1 MLYDVNLGIRD
12 YFTYTEAMFNNSLFN
27 FFLQKNGLNIYKGES
42 TRDII
47 CLDYEFGSRSYEEE
61 YKRLE
66 KLYNESSDEQKENIK
81 KTLHKI
87 KSRKELYSPK
97 KRDEIREYFYENGVD
112 VAYKKKC
119 RDGTIKQEV
128 IHYEMLFRT
137 SAKAKLG
144 QVIFIN
150 SKLYDTAYDWLTI
163 GLGNKMQF
171 DNAKIVEMSAYAPL
185 TTSTII
191 DTIHIPVE
199 NILILKDQDSFFETI
214 TKVVKAEN
222 FINNNGEEQKKC
234 VVTEEIRKVK
244 NTLWDGMA
252 LIEAD
257 YRYLKLPSFI
267 NGMALLRNHLFKAC
281 AFKSYIQKFFMN
293 WCDKNGYDYNTY
305 QVQDM
310 FGKWHYIKDIKMITT
325 DNAIKWKKFAD
336 LMGNTLTEAYEYWC
350 DRIHMDGDIWGI
362 VKTDHPSKLG
372 NYQQLSYQMINTLPC
387 TSNDVKDIA
396 QVSIDY
402 VELLKR
408 DNDEFEKFL
417 RKYANEVNHYEM
429 LADLYH
435 HNHDF
440 GNSTFFRD
448 EKKKIIFEYVYKLR
462 KGKIMVNGDNLTI
475 CGNPYALL
483 LYSVGEDYTK
493 DPTFQKEFGTI
504 QCYTKRF
511 EHDEYLAAF
520 RNPHNSPNNVCYLH
534 NVYSKE
540 MEKYFAF
547 SKNIIA
553 VNCIETDIQDRAN
566 GMDED
571 LTTGSVQEKSCS
583 KNNR

>member
-1 MLYDVNLGIRD
+1 
-12 YFTYTEAMFNNSLFN
+12 
-27 FFLQKNGLNIYKGES
+27 
-42 TRDII
+42 
-47 CLDYEFGSRSYEEE
+47 
-61 YKRLE
+61 
-66 KLYNESSDEQKENIK
+66 
-81 KTLHKI
+81 
-87 KSRKELYSPK
+87 
-97 KRDEIREYFYENGVD
+97 
-112 VAYKKKC
+112 
-119 RDGTIKQEV
+119 
-128 IHYEMLFRT
+128 
-137 SAKAKLG
+137 
-144 QVIFIN
+144 
-150 SKLYDTAYDWLTI
+150 
-163 GLGNKMQF
+163 
-171 DNAKIVEMSAYAPL
+171 
-185 TTSTII
+185 
-191 DTIHIPVE
+191 
-199 NILILKDQDSFFETI
+199 
-214 TKVVKAEN
+214 
-222 FINNNGEEQKKC
+222 
-234 VVTEEIRKVK
+234 
-244 NTLWDGMA
+244 
-252 LIEAD
+252 
-257 YRYLKLPSFI
+257 
-267 NGMALLRNHLFKAC
+267 
-281 AFKSYIQKFFMN
+281 MN

-462 KGKIMVNGDNLTI
+462 KGKIMVNGDNLTV

-493 DPTFQKEFGTI
+493 DPTFQKESGTI

-511 EHDEYLAAF
+511 EHNEYLAAF

-534 NVYSKE
+534 NVYSEE

-553 VNCIETDIQDRAN
+553 INCIETDIQDRAN